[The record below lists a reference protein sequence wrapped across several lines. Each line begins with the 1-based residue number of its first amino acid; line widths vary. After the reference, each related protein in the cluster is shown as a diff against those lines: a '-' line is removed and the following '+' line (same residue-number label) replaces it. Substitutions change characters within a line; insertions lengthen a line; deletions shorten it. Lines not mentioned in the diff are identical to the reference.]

1 MRLLLTCTLTF
12 KWDLMSKHNEDL
24 PQTKMKMFHRQLWCK
39 LTTLPPSP
47 SHHNLTKLF
56 SRNHREPRRFLRHCT
71 EASFVEWSGSLQ
83 QRPKALA
90 VNANRK
96 GTLVNRQCNKGLRS
110 HSILWRIKILIA
122 WMKWWFYP
130 QQNNL
135 WRNISCTQM
144 KQNRMQTKANKIMSD
159 ARQ

>member
-1 MRLLLTCTLTF
+1 MSSVYQECKMCPVLDYNISGHVRYEAIQLTCTLTF

-56 SRNHREPRRFLRHCT
+56 SRNHREPRRFLRHYT

-96 GTLVNRQCNKGLRS
+96 GTLVNRQCN
-110 HSILWRIKILIA
+110 
-122 WMKWWFYP
+122 
-130 QQNNL
+130 
-135 WRNISCTQM
+135 
-144 KQNRMQTKANKIMSD
+144 
-159 ARQ
+159 